1 MSKATAILPF
11 LLAIAAISAAGA
23 PRAAP
28 ATLDAIVAV
37 VDDQLILRS
46 ELDRALAN
54 VLERYREEPER
65 LPPRPV
71 LEKQVLESLILLRL
85 QVARAEN
92 AGIRIGEG
100 ELDQA
105 IAMVAGQYR
114 MGVGDLRRAIE
125 ADGFSWEEYRST
137 LREELMVQRLR
148 QRVIQ
153 SRVQVSETE
162 VDILLASDAL
172 KRGEVRIAHIL
183 IAVPPGAD
191 AETIALAREKAE
203 GVHRLLGE
211 GMDFA
216 AAAIRYSDAQNALEG
231 GVIGWRRFDEL
242 PELLANAVA
251 GLQPGQY
258 SPPIRGPAGF
268 HIVKLI
274 EQREPSRQ
282 VVKEYKVRHIL
293 VRESE
298 LRSSAAAFDRIR
310 ELRRRIAAGEDFQA
324 VAREASDDEST
335 RNLGGDLG
343 WVQAQT
349 FGPQFAEVLLGL
361 ADGEVSDPF
370 RSEGGWHVILR
381 EASREVDRTEDYL
394 RAQARETIRRRKAE
408 EEYELF
414 LRQLRNE
421 AYVEIR
427 LAESAER
434 QSG

>member
-1 MSKATAILPF
+1 MSKPSLTALALF
-11 LLAIAAISAAGA
+11 LGLLCAA
-23 PRAAP
+23 RVP
-28 ATLDAIVAV
+28 AEELDAIVAV
-37 VDDQLILRS
+37 VDEQVILRS
-46 ELDRALAN
+46 DLERALAN
-54 VLERYREEPER
+54 VRERYKGEPER
-65 LPPRPV
+65 LPPAAV
-71 LEKQVLESLILLRL
+71 LERQVLESLIMLKL
-85 QVARAEN
+85 QVARAQA

-105 IAMVAGQYR
+105 IAMVANQYR
-114 MGVGDLRRAIE
+114 MGIGDLRRALE
-125 ADGFSWEEYRST
+125 ADGFSWEEYRET

-153 SRVQVSETE
+153 SRVAVSETE
-162 VDILLASDAL
+162 VEILLASDAL

-183 IAVPPGAD
+183 IAIPPGSD
-191 AETIALAREKAE
+191 AETIALARQKAE

-216 AAAIRYSDAQNALEG
+216 AAAIRYSDAQNALDG

-251 GLQPGQY
+251 GLEPGQY

-268 HIVKLI
+268 HIVKLL

-282 VVKEYKVRHIL
+282 VVREYKVRHIL
-293 VRESE
+293 VRENE

-310 ELRRRIAAGEDFQA
+310 ELRARILAGEDFQA
-324 VAREASDDEST
+324 VAREASEDDST

-349 FGPQFAEVLLGL
+349 FGPQFAEAIERLR
-361 ADGEVSDPF
+361 DGEVSDAF
-370 RSEGGWHVILR
+370 RSEGGWHILLR
-381 EASREVDRTEDYL
+381 EASREVDRTEEYL
-394 RAQARETIRRRKAE
+394 RAQARDTLRRRKAE

-414 LRQLRNE
+414 LRQMRNE
-421 AYVEIR
+421 AFVEIR
-427 LAESAER
+427 LGEGREP
-434 QSG
+434 G

>member
-1 MSKATAILPF
+1 MPKSLLLVLSLLLGLP
-11 LLAIAAISAAGA
+11 LASRASAEE
-23 PRAAP
+23 
-28 ATLDAIVAV
+28 LDAIVAV
-37 VDDQLILRS
+37 VDEQVILRS

-54 VLERYREEPER
+54 VRERYKGEPER
-65 LPPRPV
+65 LPPPAV
-71 LEKQVLESLILLRL
+71 LERQVLESLIMLKL
-85 QVARAEN
+85 QVARAQA

-105 IAMVAGQYR
+105 IAMVANQYR
-114 MGVGDLRRAIE
+114 MGIGDLRRALE
-125 ADGFSWEEYRST
+125 ADGFSWEEYRET

-153 SRVQVSETE
+153 SRVSVSETE

-183 IAVPPGAD
+183 IAIPPGSD
-191 AETIALAREKAE
+191 AETIALARQKAE

-211 GMDFA
+211 GMDFS

-251 GLQPGQY
+251 GLEPGQY

-268 HIVKLI
+268 HIVKLL

-282 VVKEYKVRHIL
+282 VVREFKVRHIL
-293 VRESE
+293 IRENE
-298 LRSSAAAFDRIR
+298 LRSAAAAFDRIR
-310 ELRRRIAAGEDFQA
+310 ELRARILAGEDFQA
-324 VAREASDDEST
+324 VAREASEDDST

-349 FGPQFAEVLLGL
+349 FGPQFAEVIERLR
-361 ADGEVSDPF
+361 DGEVSDAF
-370 RSEGGWHVILR
+370 RSESGWHILLR
-381 EASREVDRTEDYL
+381 EASREVDRTEEYL
-394 RAQARETIRRRKAE
+394 RAQARDTLRRRKAE

-414 LRQLRNE
+414 LRQMRNE
-421 AYVEIR
+421 AFVEIR
-427 LAESAER
+427 LGEAA
-434 QSG
+434 QQG

>member
-1 MSKATAILPF
+1 MPKPSYS
-11 LLAIAAISAAGA
+11 LLALLFSLLCAAHV
-23 PRAAP
+23 P
-28 ATLDAIVAV
+28 AEELDAIVAV
-37 VDDQLILRS
+37 VDEQVILRS

-54 VLERYREEPER
+54 VLERYQAEPER

-71 LEKQVLESLILLRL
+71 LERQVLESLVMLKL
-85 QVARAEN
+85 QVARAQA

-105 IAMVAGQYR
+105 IAMVANQYR
-114 MGVGDLRRAIE
+114 MGISDLRRALE
-125 ADGFSWEEYRST
+125 ADGFSWEEYRET

-153 SRVQVSETE
+153 SRVAVSETE

-183 IAVPPGAD
+183 IAIPPGSD
-191 AETIALAREKAE
+191 SETIALAREKAE
-203 GVHRLLGE
+203 GVHRLLRE

-242 PELLANAVA
+242 PELLADAVA
-251 GLQPGQY
+251 GLEPGQF

-268 HIVKLI
+268 HIVKLL

-282 VVKEYKVRHIL
+282 VVREYRVRHIL
-293 VRESE
+293 VRENE
-298 LRSSAAAFDRIR
+298 LRSASAAFDRIR
-310 ELRRRIAAGEDFQA
+310 ELRARILAGEDFQA
-324 VAREASDDEST
+324 VAREASEDDST
-335 RNLGGDLG
+335 RNLGGELG

-349 FGPQFAEVLLGL
+349 FGPQFAEVIERLR
-361 ADGEVSDPF
+361 DGEVSDVF
-370 RSEGGWHVILR
+370 RSEAGWHIVLR
-381 EASREVDRTEDYL
+381 EASREVDRTEEYL
-394 RAQARETIRRRKAE
+394 RAQARETLRRRKAE

-414 LRQLRNE
+414 LRQMRNE
-421 AYVEIR
+421 AFVEIR
-427 LAESAER
+427 LGEGA
-434 QSG
+434 QPG